1 MPRRRDS
8 ECSKMVPGNDQWHC
22 HAVIAKPVLQ
32 QRQLQRAVEEL
43 CTGENTHLPVH
54 QSPNLIPHPRHL
66 PYPASPKPEAV
77 MTSTPVLSPRRIVNY
92 NRLQSDVAAMTYVV
106 RFSKPGGPLSM
117 QTIRTCNRMIRIAN
131 GLYRREAG
139 MPFFRLLIEDEPFT
153 LADLQLLVTR
163 LFAAGMTFEARYAHY
178 QEEALKKAAEEQA
191 RKVTLDADG
200 FPSKHL

>member
-1 MPRRRDS
+1 
-8 ECSKMVPGNDQWHC
+8 
-22 HAVIAKPVLQ
+22 
-32 QRQLQRAVEEL
+32 
-43 CTGENTHLPVH
+43 
-54 QSPNLIPHPRHL
+54 
-66 PYPASPKPEAV
+66 
-77 MTSTPVLSPRRIVNY
+77 MTSTPILSPRRIVNY

-106 RFSKPGGPLSM
+106 RFSKPGGPLGM

-191 RKVTLDADG
+191 RKPTLDADG